1 MTWKFGI
8 PEERVSDIKEKI
20 RKLLDE
26 PGANTYAA
34 SSDEYMW
41 TIKKAMDQSFVWQH
55 HVVKTDI
62 F

>member
-8 PEERVSDIKEKI
+8 PEERVSDIKVKEKI

-41 TIKKAMDQSFVWQH
+41 TIKKAMDQSFVW
-55 HVVKTDI
+55 
-62 F
+62 